1 MKPLAGPRK
10 TSLKNKSFP
19 ENIMEESVISFES
32 VSHGTGNTPIFSNL
46 SLHAKKNEKVLIL
59 GKSGIGKTSLFRLIL
74 GFAQPESG
82 IILVNGRGVVKD
94 HIHQIRQEIFY
105 LSQDIDLRDDFILR
119 LLTQVWEFN
128 FSKELPM
135 DKVNRHLIFLELS
148 LDILQKRTRELSGG
162 ERQRIGLLMGF
173 LLDRPIWLLDE
184 PTSALD
190 DAMKKKIA
198 THILSLA
205 KTMIIISHD
214 HCWQDNLIVRIE
226 GWS

>member
-1 MKPLAGPRK
+1 
-10 TSLKNKSFP
+10 
-19 ENIMEESVISFES
+19 MEESVISFES
-32 VSHGTGNTPIFSNL
+32 VSHDMGNTKIFSNL
-46 SLHAKKNEKVLIL
+46 TLCAKKNEKVLIL

-74 GFAQPESG
+74 GFEQSKSG
-82 IILVNGRGVVKD
+82 HVLVNGLDLTQKY
-94 HIHQIRQEIFY
+94 IHQIRQEIFY
-105 LSQDIDLRDDFILR
+105 LSQDIDLMDDNIHR
-119 LLTQVWEFN
+119 LLTIVWEFN
-128 FSKELPM
+128 FSKELSLEKM
-135 DKVNRHLIFLELS
+135 NRHLNFLELS
-148 LDILQKRTRELSGG
+148 PKILQKKTRELSGG

-198 THILSLA
+198 THILSLD

-214 HCWQDNLIVRIE
+214 HCWQDNSIVRIQ

>member
-1 MKPLAGPRK
+1 ME
-10 TSLKNKSFP
+10 KS
-19 ENIMEESVISFES
+19 MISFDS
-32 VSHGTGNTPIFSNL
+32 VSHDMGNTHIFSNL
-46 SLHAKKNEKVLIL
+46 TFCANNNEKILIL

-74 GFAQPESG
+74 GFEQPESG
-82 IILVNGRGVVKD
+82 RILVNGLDLIKD

-105 LSQDIDLRDDFILR
+105 LSQDIDLMDDIILG
-119 LLTQVWEFN
+119 LLTSVWEFN
-128 FSKELPM
+128 FSKALPM
-135 DKVNRHLIFLELS
+135 EVVSRHLNFLELS
-148 LDILQKRTRELSGG
+148 SDILQKRTRALSGG

-198 THILSLA
+198 THMLSLD

-214 HCWQDNLIVRIE
+214 PCWQDNSIVRIE
-226 GWS
+226 RWS

>member
-1 MKPLAGPRK
+1 
-10 TSLKNKSFP
+10 
-19 ENIMEESVISFES
+19 MEESMISFES
-32 VSHGTGNTPIFSNL
+32 VSHGVGNTKIFSNL
-46 SLHAKKNEKVLIL
+46 TLCVKKNEKVLIL

-74 GFAQPESG
+74 GFEQPESG
-82 IILVNGRGVVKD
+82 IILVDGLHLVKE
-94 HIHQIRQEIFY
+94 HIHQIRQKIFY
-105 LSQDIDLRDDFILR
+105 LSQDIDLMDDIVLR
-119 LLTQVWEFN
+119 LLTIVWEFN

-135 DKVNRHLIFLELS
+135 EDVNRHLIFLELS
-148 LDILQKRTRELSGG
+148 PDILRKRTKELSGG

-198 THILSLA
+198 THILSLD

-214 HCWQDNLIVRIE
+214 HCWQNNLIVRIE